1 MQRSKGERPLL
12 ALPSNASSK
21 EKAWETKRLA
31 CQEVYGSDKLNI
43 FEQTLVFVQTVGVQE
58 NELKELEFDDEMSD
72 ERKREIK
79 ASTLCNCNYDPALA
93 IPPDDPTIRAA
104 LFESERHYNE
114 FMLQVLCC
122 PNEMIDAAPIGSVTK
137 LVRTRLND
145 LDFSASL
152 YKAVESARAR
162 GQTLAGQT
170 GEVAFIAGAFKVGTI
185 VLGSTAVVAGGIAA
199 LLCFMA
205 VVYSLG
211 ALLSRDELQRLQER
225 LATIDKVDSKVQ
237 RDRLLRDFELLSADR
252 TVMDGAKEL
261 WIAHKE
267 RVHNAIFGIDGPAGW
282 AMDKQFNRIVIMQPA
297 GGGGPVEYRP
307 GQKLTVGVPGGIG
320 PPN

>member
-1 MQRSKGERPLL
+1 MQRLKGQRPLL
-12 ALPSNASSK
+12 ALPQNASDK
-21 EKAWETKRLA
+21 EVAWEIKRLD
-31 CQEVYGSDKLNI
+31 CQEMYGSDKLNI
-43 FEQTLVFVQTVGVQE
+43 FEQTLVFVETVGVQE
-58 NELKELEFDDEMSD
+58 NEVKELEFNDEMSD

-79 ASTLCNCNYDPALA
+79 NNTLCNCNYDPLLG
-93 IPPDDPTIRAA
+93 IPPDDKTIRVA

-122 PNEMIDAAPIGSVTK
+122 PNKMIDAAPVGSVTK
-137 LVRTRLND
+137 LVRTKLND

-170 GEVAFIAGAFKVGTI
+170 GEVAFMAGAFKVGTI

-211 ALLSRDELQRLQER
+211 ALLSGNELEMLQARLD
-225 LATIDKVDSKVQ
+225 AIDTVDSKKQ
-237 RDRLLRDFELLSADR
+237 RDKLLRDFELLSADS
-252 TVMDGAKEL
+252 TVMDGAQKL

-267 RVHNAIFGIDGPAGW
+267 RVHNAIFGISGPELLA
-282 AMDKQFNRIVIMQPA
+282 KQFNRIVIRQPA
-297 GGGGPVEYRP
+297 GGGGPVEYGP